1 MKAASSAISKQ
12 KVRAVPPVAWSLPRV
27 VRVPWKGPVL
37 HAGPFADQPDVLG
50 LNLAKGCAHRCAFCS
65 ARAYPSYPGD
75 DVLYLYQGT
84 AELLAEDLASRQHKP
99 RAVYVSPSTDPF
111 MPDVEVQAE
120 TARIVEVLAEHDVMA
135 WLMTRGWIRPSA
147 LAVLARHPDRV
158 KVTLGLTTMSKP
170 LHRILEPLAAPPR
183 MRLRQVAHLRQL
195 GIGVQVSLEP
205 LIPGL
210 TDTPDNL
217 APLLEALALAGIQRV
232 SASYMFLRSGIR
244 DNLAAALEPAGWK
257 ELVLDE
263 FRNGPVMPA
272 GNIAPARYL
281 PKARRQRGYAT
292 LTALAAKVG
301 IKVTV
306 SALTNPDFWT
316 PVLPPE
322 PAPRQRLLP
331 MW

>member
-1 MKAASSAISKQ
+1 MKAASNSISKH
-12 KVRAVPPVAWSLPRV
+12 RLAPPPPTRWSLPRV

-37 HAGPFADQPDVLG
+37 HAGPFADHPDVLG
-50 LNLAKGCAHRCAFCS
+50 LNIAQGCAHRCAFCS

-84 AELLAEDLASRQHKP
+84 AELLAEELAGRKHKP
-99 RAVYVSPSTDPF
+99 RAVYISPSTDPF
-111 MPDVEVQAE
+111 MPLVEVQEE
-120 TARIVEVLAEHDVMA
+120 TARIVEVLAEHDVAA

-147 LAVLARHPDRV
+147 QAVLARHADRV
-158 KVTLGLTTMSKP
+158 KVTLGLTTMNRP

-183 MRLRQVAHLRQL
+183 LRLRQVAHLRDL
-195 GIGVQVSLEP
+195 GIAVHVALEP

-210 TDTPDNL
+210 TDTSDNL
-217 APLLEALALAGIQRV
+217 APLLEALALAGVRQV

-244 DNLAAALEPAGWK
+244 DNLAAALEPGGWK
-257 ELVLDE
+257 DLVLDE
-263 FRNGPVMPA
+263 YKNGPVMPA
-272 GNIAPARYL
+272 GSIAPARYL

-292 LTALAAKVG
+292 LTALAARVG
-301 IKVTV
+301 IKVSV

-316 PVLPPE
+316 PVPAAE